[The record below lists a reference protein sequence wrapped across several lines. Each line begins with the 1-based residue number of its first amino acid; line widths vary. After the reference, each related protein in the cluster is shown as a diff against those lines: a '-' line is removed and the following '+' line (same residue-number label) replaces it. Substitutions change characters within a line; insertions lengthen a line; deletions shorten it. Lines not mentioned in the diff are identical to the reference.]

1 MSMLSE
7 AEAYIAERRKLG
19 FALRQQAPR
28 ILSFARYADENG
40 HRAPMA
46 DDVVLRWAKDQATR
60 ADPFTWATR
69 LNSIRRFSRF
79 LAERHPGTE
88 FPEGA
93 PFGRGTRR
101 LAPHIYSAQ
110 EIRAI
115 VAAGRLLPGR
125 YAGATYATLFSLL
138 AATGLRIAEALNL
151 RIDSLDLNTGRIIV
165 RHSKFQRSRL
175 VPLHHTGIDAMR
187 AYLSV
192 RAKYG
197 SMSRHDPLF
206 LSETTGRALQYHR
219 ARTVFRR
226 IVADLG
232 IVARGGYKA
241 VRIHDLRHTF
251 ICHRLIGWQAE
262 GKDLGNAVR
271 ALSTYVGHV
280 NIVATYWYIQ
290 SVPELMSIAGGLL
303 ELQLAQS
310 QEAHD
315 A

>member
-1 MSMLSE
+1 MSMLSH
-7 AEAYIAERRKLG
+7 AEAYITERRKLG
-19 FALRQQAPR
+19 FALREQASR
-28 ILSFARYADENG
+28 ILSFARYADESG
-40 HRAPMA
+40 HQGPMTS
-46 DDVVLRWAKDQATR
+46 DIVLRWAKDQAHR

-69 LNSIRRFSRF
+69 VNSIRRFSRF

-101 LAPHIYSAQ
+101 LAPHIYSEQ
-110 EIRAI
+110 EIAAL
-115 VAAGRLLPGR
+115 VAAARRLPGR
-125 YAGATYATLFSLL
+125 YSGTTYATLVSLL
-138 AATGLRIAEALNL
+138 AATGLRIAEALRL
-151 RIDSLDLNTGRIIV
+151 RIDSLDLDAGRFVV

-175 VPLHHTGIDAMR
+175 VPLHQTGIDVMR
-187 AYLSV
+187 AYLVV
-192 RAKYG
+192 RARHG
-197 SMSRHDPLF
+197 SMLPQDPLF

-219 ARTVFRR
+219 VSSVFRM

-232 IVARGGYKA
+232 LVARGGHRA

-251 ICHRLIGWQAE
+251 ICQRMISWQAE
-262 GKDLGNAVR
+262 GKDLGNAIR

-290 SVPELMSIAGGLL
+290 SVPELMSIVGGLFEQRL
-303 ELQLAQS
+303 VQS
-310 QEAHD
+310 KEAID